1 MWFRLRVYT
10 ISNIRYVMDSKKRFS
25 FALSKTGA
33 SHLPKG
39 MPCQDYSL
47 SWESED
53 GLNLIVVVCDGHGS
67 STYVRSDVGS
77 KLAAEIT
84 KAKLSDFIATTNPS
98 VFLNRQGAVT
108 ARPSLDES
116 KWGLPPAKPVASMT
130 EMETLLYKQNQQFSQ
145 QVKEIREQDT
155 IIYDVFEQIYHE
167 WLDSIEKDSA
177 ENPFSD
183 TEKAALG
190 NSDLVKAY
198 GTTLM
203 AFVQTPF
210 YWLAFHIGDGRI
222 VVSDR
227 NLNWHQPVPWDCN
240 CFQNFTTSLCNKNP
254 LPAFRYAFNG
264 MGDFPVAVMCC
275 SDGIEDS
282 YGDFDIAPNFLFN
295 FYTGLLH
302 SLIESKDIF
311 LDKLSD
317 FLPKLSAA
325 GSKDDMSLAGF
336 VCLDAI
342 EEGLKECDL
351 RNQRDKLNAEHT
363 ERVNRRE
370 QLMAE
375 YEEMQKELDEL
386 KRKLSEEE
394 HKKQSISEK
403 LTELFHQEKNLR
415 SEETEAD
422 SNIEEYQLQ
431 IKNQTDAIEKTL
443 ITINEEIKNNKKED
457 DRARIQKVELKSQ
470 FDELED
476 KIAELKK
483 ADIEAWQEYVADYLK
498 KDVPTTENDETFD

>member
-1 MWFRLRVYT
+1 
-10 ISNIRYVMDSKKRFS
+10 MDSKNRFS

-39 MPCQDYSL
+39 IPCQDYSL

-53 GLNLIVVVCDGHGS
+53 GRNLIVIVCDGHGS
-67 STYVRSDVGS
+67 STYVRSDIGS

-84 KAKLSDFIATTNPS
+84 KAKLMDFITTTNPS

-108 ARPSLDES
+108 ARPSLDDS
-116 KWGLPPAKPVASMT
+116 KWGLPPSKPITSMT
-130 EMETLLYKQNQQFSQ
+130 EVEILLYKQNQQFCQ

-155 IIYDVFEQIYHE
+155 IIYGVIEQIYYE
-167 WLDSIEKDSA
+167 WLDSIKKDSA

-183 TEKAALG
+183 IERAALG
-190 NSDLVKAY
+190 NNELVKAY

-203 AFVQTPF
+203 AYAQTPF

-222 VVSDR
+222 VATNR
-227 NLNWHQPVPWDCN
+227 NLNWYQPVPWDCN

-254 LPAFRYAFNG
+254 LISFRYAFNG
-264 MGDFPVAVMCC
+264 MGEFPVAVLCC

-282 YGDFDIAPNFLFN
+282 YGDFDIAPSYLLN
-295 FYTGLLH
+295 FYTGLLNTTQV
-302 SLIESKDIF
+302 ESKDGF
-311 LDKLSD
+311 LEKLNV

-342 EEGLKECDL
+342 RDGLKECEL
-351 RNQRDKLNAEHT
+351 RNQRDKLNAEHA
-363 ERVNRRE
+363 ERMNRQK
-370 QLMAE
+370 QLE
-375 YEEMQKELDEL
+375 TKLNKLQKELEEL
-386 KRKLSEEE
+386 KDKLSEVE
-394 HKKQSISEK
+394 HKKQSILEK
-403 LTELFHQEKNLR
+403 LKNLILQEENLR

-422 SNIEEYQLQ
+422 KNIAGYRSRIED
-431 IKNQTDAIEKTL
+431 QTAEIEMML
-443 ITINEEIKNNKKED
+443 ITIKKEIGD
-457 DRARIQKVELKSQ
+457 NKVEDENARIQKAELKSQ

-476 KIAELKK
+476 RIAEQNN
-483 ADIEAWQEYVADYLK
+483 ADIEAWQELVAVHLNINDMSSVDK
-498 KDVPTTENDETFD
+498 KQISDC

>member
-1 MWFRLRVYT
+1 
-10 ISNIRYVMDSKKRFS
+10 MDSKNRFS

-39 MPCQDYSL
+39 IPCQDYSL

-53 GLNLIVVVCDGHGS
+53 GRNLIVIVCDGHGS
-67 STYVRSDVGS
+67 STYVRSDIGS

-84 KAKLSDFIATTNPS
+84 KAKLMDFIATTNPS

-108 ARPSLDES
+108 ARPSLDDS
-116 KWGLPPAKPVASMT
+116 KWGLPPSKPITSMT
-130 EMETLLYKQNQQFSQ
+130 EVEILLYKQNQQFCQ

-155 IIYDVFEQIYHE
+155 IIYGVIEQIYYE
-167 WLDSIEKDSA
+167 WLDSIKKDSA

-183 TEKAALG
+183 IERAALG
-190 NSDLVKAY
+190 NNELVKAY

-203 AFVQTPF
+203 AYAQTPF

-222 VVSDR
+222 VATNR
-227 NLNWHQPVPWDCN
+227 NLNWYQPVPWDCN

-254 LPAFRYAFNG
+254 LISFRYAFNG
-264 MGDFPVAVMCC
+264 MGEFPVAVLCC

-282 YGDFDIAPNFLFN
+282 YGDFDIAPSYLLN
-295 FYTGLLH
+295 FYTGLLNTTQV
-302 SLIESKDIF
+302 ESKDGF
-311 LDKLSD
+311 LEKLNV

-342 EEGLKECDL
+342 RDGLKECEL
-351 RNQRDKLNAEHT
+351 RNQRDKLNAEHA
-363 ERVNRRE
+363 ERMNRQK
-370 QLMAE
+370 QLE
-375 YEEMQKELDEL
+375 TKLNKLQKELEEL
-386 KRKLSEEE
+386 KDKLSEVE
-394 HKKQSISEK
+394 HKKQSILEK
-403 LTELFHQEKNLR
+403 LKNLILQEENLR

-422 SNIEEYQLQ
+422 KNIAGYRSRIED
-431 IKNQTDAIEKTL
+431 QTAEIEMML
-443 ITINEEIKNNKKED
+443 ITIKKEIGD
-457 DRARIQKVELKSQ
+457 NKVEDENARIQKAELKSQ

-476 KIAELKK
+476 RIAEQNN
-483 ADIEAWQEYVADYLK
+483 ADIEAWQELVAVHLNINDMSSVDK
-498 KDVPTTENDETFD
+498 KQISDC